1 MSVDFDKGMPGK
13 PSSRDF
19 MRPWL
24 AHYDADVPHSLAPY
38 PERTLIDYL
47 AQHARKH
54 GDDPGLVFEGK
65 RISWAELERLSNAFA
80 AALTELGVGAG
91 DRIAL
96 ILPNCPQFLI
106 AEFGAWKV
114 GAIVAPLNPVYTE
127 HELATLL
134 ASSGA
139 RVAVVLTRYYERLKT
154 FQPRTAVTTVI
165 ATNIKEY
172 LKPLTRLLFT
182 AFKEKEEG
190 DRVELRDGD
199 LAFAELLHRDDIP
212 RPVAHV
218 RPQDDA
224 TILPS
229 GGTTGIPKGVV
240 GSHRN
245 MVLAGL
251 QLHVWLHS
259 ALEDGRDVLMVPL
272 PLFHVYG
279 LIGVQSLSIIARMPM
294 LLVANPR
301 DIKGMLHA
309 IAHEKP
315 SFFCTVPALL
325 SALLNHASV
334 VSGKASFTSLK
345 ICFSGGAPL
354 MAETIRRYQE
364 LTGGRLI
371 EGYSLTEAQMAAIAN
386 PVRGANKVGSIGMPL
401 PDVDVRVVDADEGA
415 TEVAQGE
422 VGEVI
427 IRAPQ
432 RMRGYWGNEA
442 ETKLVMRQGPDGDT
456 WLYTGDLGYLD
467 EDGYIFLVDRKKDLI
482 KVSGYQ
488 VWPREIE
495 EVLATHP
502 SVSEVGVAAIPDPT
516 KGEVPKAWVVPRAG
530 ATPVPDELRA
540 YCRERLAPYK
550 VPSQIVIVA
559 ELPKSGAGK
568 ILRRKLK
575 ELQ

>member
-1 MSVDFDKGMPGK
+1 MSH
-13 PSSRDF
+13 

-24 AHYDADVPHSLAPY
+24 AHYDTDVRPSLAPY
-38 PERTLIDYL
+38 PERTLLDYL
-47 AQHARKH
+47 ADHAREH
-54 GDDPGLVFEGK
+54 GEEPGLIFEGK
-65 RISWAELERLSNAFA
+65 RISWADLERLSDAFA
-80 AALTELGVGAG
+80 AALRELGVVAG
-91 DRIAL
+91 DRVAL

-114 GAIVAPLNPVYTE
+114 GALVAPLNPIYTE
-127 HELATLL
+127 QELATLL

-139 RVAVVLTRYYERLKT
+139 KVVVVLTRYYERLKS
-154 FQPRTAVTTVI
+154 FQARTAVTTVI

-199 LAFAELLHRDDIP
+199 IAFPDLLERDDVP
-212 RPVAHV
+212 PATTSVA
-218 RPQDDA
+218 PDDDA

-245 MVLAGL
+245 MVMAGL
-251 QLHVWLHS
+251 QLHAWLHG
-259 ALEDGRDVLMVPL
+259 ALQEGRDILMVPL

-279 LIGVQSLSIIARMPM
+279 LIGVQSLSIVARMPM

-301 DIKGMLHA
+301 DIKAMLHT
-309 IAHEKP
+309 IANEQP

-325 SALLNHASV
+325 NAMLNHASV
-334 VSGKASFTSLK
+334 TSGKADFTSLK

-354 MAETIRRYQE
+354 MGETIRRYQA

-401 PDVDVRVVDADEGA
+401 PDVDVLVVEPEEGA
-415 TEVAQGE
+415 TEMPQGE
-422 VGEVI
+422 VGEI
-427 IRAPQ
+427 ILRAPQ
-432 RMRGYWGNEA
+432 RMRGYWANEA
-442 ETKLVMRQGPDGDT
+442 ETKLVMRPGPDGET

-495 EVLATHP
+495 EVLSTHP
-502 SVSEVGVAAIPDPT
+502 SVSEVGVAAVPDPT
-516 KGEVPKAWVVPRAG
+516 KGEVPKAWVVARAG
-530 ATPVPDELRA
+530 TTPSPDELKS

-550 VPSQIVIVA
+550 VPAQVVVVA

-568 ILRRKLK
+568 VLRRKLK
-575 ELQ
+575 ELRQ

>member
-1 MSVDFDKGMPGK
+1 
-13 PSSRDF
+13 

-24 AHYDADVPHSLAPY
+24 AHYDEDVPHSLAPY
-38 PERTLIDYL
+38 PERTLLDYL
-47 AQHARKH
+47 ADHAREH
-54 GDDPGLVFEGK
+54 GHDPGLVFEGK
-65 RISWAELERLSNAFA
+65 RISWAELERRTDAFA
-80 AALTELGVGAG
+80 AALEELGVVPG
-91 DRIAL
+91 DRVAL

-127 HELATLL
+127 QELATLL

-139 RVAVVLTRYYERLKT
+139 KVVVVLTRYYERLKS
-154 FQPRTAVTTVI
+154 FQSRTAVTTVI

-172 LKPLTRLLFT
+172 LRPLTRLLFT

-190 DRVELRDGD
+190 DRIELRDGD
-199 LAFAELLHRDDIP
+199 LAFPELLHRDEVSRAARRVEPD
-212 RPVAHV
+212 
-218 RPQDDA
+218 DDA

-229 GGTTGIPKGVV
+229 GGTTGIPKGVL

-245 MVLAGL
+245 MVHAGL
-251 QLHVWLHS
+251 QLHTWLHS
-259 ALEDGRDVLMVPL
+259 ALQDGRDVLMVPL

-279 LIGVQSLSIIARMPM
+279 LIGVQSLSLVARMPM

-309 IAHEKP
+309 IAHEQP

-325 SALLNHASV
+325 NAMLNHPSV
-334 VSGKASFTSLK
+334 VSGKANFASLK

-354 MAETIRRYQE
+354 MAETIRRYQD

-386 PVRGANKVGSIGMPL
+386 PVRGPNKVGSIGMPL
-401 PDVDVRVVDADEGA
+401 PDVDILVVEPEEGA
-415 TEVAQGE
+415 TEMPHGE
-422 VGEVI
+422 VGEII

-442 ETKLVMRQGPDGDT
+442 ETTLVMREGPDGET

-467 EDGYIFLVDRKKDLI
+467 EDGYVFLVDRKKDLI

-495 EVLATHP
+495 EVLSTHP
-502 SVSEVGVAAIPDPT
+502 SVSEVGVAAVPDAT

-530 ATPVPDELRA
+530 TIPVPDELKA

-550 VPSQIVIVA
+550 VPAQIAIVS

-575 ELQ
+575 DLR

>member
-1 MSVDFDKGMPGK
+1 
-13 PSSRDF
+13 

-24 AHYDADVPHSLAPY
+24 ANYDADVPQSLAPY
-38 PERTLIDYL
+38 PERTLVDYL
-47 AQHARKH
+47 VEHARKH
-54 GDDPGLVFEGK
+54 GGDAALIFEGN
-65 RISWAELERLSNAFA
+65 RISYAELDRLSDAFA
-80 AALTELGVGAG
+80 AALAELGVVPG
-91 DRIAL
+91 DRVAL

-106 AEFGAWKV
+106 AEFGAWKA
-114 GAIVAPLNPVYTE
+114 GAIIAPLNPVYTE
-127 HELATLL
+127 QELATLL
-134 ASSGA
+134 AASGA
-139 RVAVVLTRYYERLKT
+139 KVVVVLTRYYERLKSY
-154 FQPRTAVTTVI
+154 QAQTAVTRVI

-182 AFKEKEEG
+182 AFKEEKEG
-190 DRVELRDGD
+190 DRVALRDDD
-199 LAFAELLHRDDIP
+199 LAFADLLSDDDARP
-212 RPVAHV
+212 RVV
-218 RPQDDA
+218 RIDPGSDA

-229 GGTTGIPKGVV
+229 GGTTGTPKGVV

-245 MVLAGL
+245 MVIAGL
-251 QLHVWLHS
+251 QLHAWLDS
-259 ALEDGRDVLMVPL
+259 ALDDGKDVLMVPL

-279 LIGVQSLSIIARMPM
+279 LIGVQSLSFVGRMPM

-301 DIKGMLHA
+301 DIKSMLNA

-325 SALLNHASV
+325 SAMLNHPIV
-334 VSGKASFTSLK
+334 VEGKAHFRSLK

-354 MAETIRRYQE
+354 MTETIRRYQD

-371 EGYSLTEAQMAAIAN
+371 EGYSLTEAQMAAVAN

-401 PDVDVRVVDADEGA
+401 PDVDLRIVDADDGVTPMPRGA
-415 TEVAQGE
+415 
-422 VGEVI
+422 VGEI
-427 IRAPQ
+427 ILRAPQ
-432 RMRGYWGNEA
+432 RMRGYWNNDA
-442 ETKLVMRQGPDGDT
+442 ESALVMRAGPEGET

-467 EDGYIFLVDRKKDLI
+467 PDGYVFIVDRKKDLI

-495 EVLATHP
+495 EVLASHP

-516 KGEVPKAWVVPRAG
+516 KGEIPKAWVVPRAG
-530 ATPVPDELRA
+530 TSPSPDELRA

-550 VPSQIVIVA
+550 VPAQVVIVA

-575 ELQ
+575 ELA

>member
-1 MSVDFDKGMPGK
+1 
-13 PSSRDF
+13 

-24 AHYDADVPHSLAPY
+24 AHYDEDVRHTLAPY
-38 PERTLIDYL
+38 PERTLLDYL
-47 AQHARKH
+47 AEHARDIP
-54 GDDPGLVFEGK
+54 DDPGLVFEGK
-65 RISWAELERLSNAFA
+65 RISWRELERLSDAFA
-80 AALTELGVGAG
+80 AALTELGVAPG
-91 DRIAL
+91 DRVAL

-127 HELATLL
+127 QELATLL

-139 RVAVVLTRYYERLKT
+139 RVAVVLTRYYERLKSY
-154 FQPRTAVTTVI
+154 QARTAVTTVI

-199 LAFAELLHRDDIP
+199 LAFADLLDRDDVP
-212 RPVAHV
+212 RPAVHP
-218 RPQDDA
+218 RPDDDA

-251 QLHVWLHS
+251 QLYAWLDS
-259 ALEDGRDVLMVPL
+259 ALQEGRDVLMVPL

-279 LIGVQSLSIIARMPM
+279 LIGVQSLSIVGRMPM

-301 DIKGMLHA
+301 DIKAMLQT
-309 IAHEKP
+309 IVQEKP

-325 SALLNHASV
+325 NAMLNHPSV
-334 VSGKASFTSLK
+334 VSGKASFASLK

-354 MAETIRRYQE
+354 MAETIRRYQA

-386 PVRGANKVGSIGMPL
+386 PVRGPNKVGSIGMPL
-401 PDVDVRVVDADEGA
+401 PDVDVRVVEAEEGER
-415 TEVAQGE
+415 EVPQGD
-422 VGEVI
+422 VGEII

-432 RMRGYWGNEA
+432 RMRGYWENEA
-442 ETKLVMRQGPDGDT
+442 ETKLVMRRGPDGET

-467 EDGYIFLVDRKKDLI
+467 PDGYVFLVDRKKDLI

-495 EVLATHP
+495 EVLSTHP
-502 SVSEVGVAAIPDPT
+502 AVLEAGVAAMPDPT
-516 KGEVPKAWVVPRAG
+516 KGEVPKAWVVQRAG
-530 ATPVPDELRA
+530 TRAVPDELKA

-550 VPSQIVIVA
+550 VPSQIVIVP

-575 ELQ
+575 ELEALEGR

>member
-1 MSVDFDKGMPGK
+1 MQ
-13 PSSRDF
+13 
-19 MRPWL
+19 PWL
-24 AHYDADVPHSLAPY
+24 AHYDSDVPRTLAPY
-38 PERTLIDYL
+38 PERTLLDYL
-47 AQHARKH
+47 ADNAREH
-54 GDDPGLVFEGK
+54 GHDPGLVFEGK
-65 RISWAELERLSNAFA
+65 RISWAELERLSDAFA
-80 AALTELGVGAG
+80 AALSELGVGAG
-91 DRIAL
+91 DRVAL

-106 AEFGAWKV
+106 AEFGTWKV
-114 GAIVAPLNPVYTE
+114 GAVVAPLNPVYTE
-127 HELATLL
+127 QELATLL

-139 RVAVVLTRYYERLKT
+139 KVAIVLTRYYERLKSY
-154 FQPRTAVTTVI
+154 QARTAVTTVI

-182 AFKEKEEG
+182 AFKEKDEG

-199 LAFAELLHRDDIP
+199 LAFAELLHRDEVP
-212 RPVAHV
+212 RPATHAT
-218 RPQDDA
+218 PDDDA

-251 QLHVWLHS
+251 QLHAWLHS
-259 ALEDGRDVLMVPL
+259 ALQDGHDILMVPL

-279 LIGVQSLSIIARMPM
+279 LIGVQSLSVVARMPM

-301 DIKGMLHA
+301 DMKGMLHA

-325 SALLNHASV
+325 NAMLNHPSV
-334 VSGKASFTSLK
+334 VSGKTSFASLK

-354 MAETIRRYQE
+354 MGETIRRYQE

-386 PVRGANKVGSIGMPL
+386 PVRGPNKVGSIGMPL
-401 PDVDVRVVDADEGA
+401 PDVDIRVVEPEEGR
-415 TEVAQGE
+415 TDMPQGE
-422 VGEVI
+422 VGELI

-432 RMRGYWGNEA
+432 RMRGYWRNDA
-442 ETKLVMRQGPDGDT
+442 ETRLVMRPGPDGDT

-467 EDGYIFLVDRKKDLI
+467 EDGYVFLVDRKKDLI

-495 EVLATHP
+495 EVLSTHP
-502 SVSEVGVAAIPDPT
+502 AVSEVGVAAVPDPT

-530 ATPVPDELRA
+530 STPLPDELKA

-550 VPSQIVIVA
+550 VPGQVVIVA

-568 ILRRKLK
+568 VLRRKLK
-575 ELQ
+575 EL

>member
-1 MSVDFDKGMPGK
+1 MSKTSNQDRV
-13 PSSRDF
+13 
-19 MRPWL
+19 RPWL
-24 AHYDADVPHSLAPY
+24 SHYDADVPHSLAPY
-38 PERTLIDYL
+38 PERTLVDYL
-47 AQHARKH
+47 AQHAREH
-54 GDDPGLVFEGK
+54 GGDPALIFEGK
-65 RISWAELERLSNAFA
+65 RISWAELERLSDAFA
-80 AALTELGVGAG
+80 AALVELGVGAG
-91 DRIAL
+91 DRVAL

-114 GAIVAPLNPVYTE
+114 GAVVAPLNPVYTE
-127 HELATLL
+127 QELATLL

-190 DRVELRDGD
+190 DRVALLDGD
-199 LAFAELLHRDDIP
+199 LAFAELLHRDDVP
-212 RPVAHV
+212 RSVASV
-218 RPQDDA
+218 RPHDDA

-259 ALEDGRDVLMVPL
+259 ALEEGRDVLMVPL

-279 LIGVQSLSIIARMPM
+279 LIGVQSLSMVARMPM

-301 DIKGMLHA
+301 DIKGILHA
-309 IAHEKP
+309 IVHEKP

-325 SALLNHASV
+325 TAMLNHASV
-334 VSGKASFTSLK
+334 VAGKASFTSLK

-386 PVRGANKVGSIGMPL
+386 PVRGPNKVGSIGMPL
-401 PDVDVRVVDADEGA
+401 PDVDVRVVEAEEGA
-415 TEVAQGE
+415 TEVEQGE
-422 VGEVI
+422 AGEII

-432 RMRGYWGNEA
+432 RMRGYWDNEA
-442 ETKLVMRQGPDGDT
+442 ETKLVMREGPDGET

-467 EDGYIFLVDRKKDLI
+467 EDGYVFLVDRKKDLI

-495 EVLATHP
+495 EVLSTHP
-502 SVSEVGVAAIPDPT
+502 SVSEVGVAAIPDPK
-516 KGEVPKAWVVPRAG
+516 KGEAPKAWVVPRAG
-530 ATPVPDELRA
+530 TTPAPDELKA

-550 VPSQIVIVA
+550 VPAEIVIVA

-568 ILRRKLK
+568 VLRRKLN
-575 ELQ
+575 ELP

>member
-1 MSVDFDKGMPGK
+1 MTP
-13 PSSRDF
+13 P

-24 AHYDADVPHSLAPY
+24 ANYDADVPQSLAPY
-38 PERTLIDYL
+38 PERTLVDYL
-47 AQHARKH
+47 VEHARTH
-54 GDDPGLVFEGK
+54 GSDAALIFEGK
-65 RISWAELERLSNAFA
+65 RISYAELDRLSDAFA
-80 AALTELGVGAG
+80 TALAELGVVPG
-91 DRIAL
+91 DRVAL

-106 AEFGAWKV
+106 AEFGAWKA
-114 GAIVAPLNPVYTE
+114 GAIIAPLNPVYTE
-127 HELATLL
+127 QELATLL
-134 ASSGA
+134 AASGA
-139 RVAVVLTRYYERLKT
+139 KVVVVLTRYYERLKSY
-154 FQPRTAVTTVI
+154 QAQTAVTRVI

-182 AFKEKEEG
+182 AFKEEQEG
-190 DRVELRDGD
+190 DRVTLRDDD
-199 LAFAELLHRDDIP
+199 LAFADLLSDDDA
-212 RPVAHV
+212 RRQVV
-218 RPQDDA
+218 RIDPASDA

-229 GGTTGIPKGVV
+229 GGTTGTPKGVV

-245 MVLAGL
+245 MVMAGL
-251 QLHVWLHS
+251 QLHAWLDS
-259 ALEDGRDVLMVPL
+259 ALDDGKDVLMVPL

-279 LIGVQSLSIIARMPM
+279 LIGVQSLSFVGRMPM

-301 DIKGMLHA
+301 DIKSMLSA

-325 SALLNHASV
+325 SAMLNHPSV
-334 VSGKASFTSLK
+334 VEGKAHFRSLK

-354 MAETIRRYQE
+354 MAETIRRYQD

-371 EGYSLTEAQMAAIAN
+371 EGYSLTEAQMAAVAN

-401 PDVDVRVVDADEGA
+401 PDVDLRIVDADDG
-415 TEVAQGE
+415 VAAVPRGE
-422 VGEVI
+422 VGEI
-427 IRAPQ
+427 ILRAPQ
-432 RMRGYWGNEA
+432 RMRGYWNNEA
-442 ETKLVMRQGPDGDT
+442 ESALVMRVGPEGAT

-467 EDGYIFLVDRKKDLI
+467 PDGYVFIVDRKKDLI

-495 EVLATHP
+495 EVLASHP

-530 ATPVPDELRA
+530 TSPSPDELRA

-550 VPSQIVIVA
+550 VPAQVVIVA
-559 ELPKSGAGK
+559 DLPKSGAGK

-575 ELQ
+575 ELA

>member
-1 MSVDFDKGMPGK
+1 
-13 PSSRDF
+13 

-24 AHYDADVPHSLAPY
+24 AHYDTDVPPTLAPY
-38 PERTLIDYL
+38 PERTLLDYL
-47 AQHARKH
+47 ADHAREH
-54 GDDPGLVFEGK
+54 GHDPGVVFEGT
-65 RISWAELERLSNAFA
+65 RLSWAELDRLSDAFA
-80 AALTELGVGAG
+80 AALSELGVGAG
-91 DRIAL
+91 DRVAL

-106 AEFGAWKV
+106 AEFGVWKV
-114 GAIVAPLNPVYTE
+114 GGLVAPLNPVYTE
-127 HELATLL
+127 QELSTLL

-139 RVAVVLTRYYERLKT
+139 KVAIVLTRYYERLKS
-154 FQPRTAVTTVI
+154 FQARTAVTTVI

-182 AFKEKEEG
+182 AFREKEEG

-199 LAFAELLHRDDIP
+199 LAFADLLHRDEPP
-212 RPVAHV
+212 RPTTHA
-218 RPQDDA
+218 RAEDDA

-251 QLHVWLHS
+251 QLHAWLRS
-259 ALEDGRDVLMVPL
+259 ALQAGHDVLMVPL

-279 LIGVQSLSIIARMPM
+279 LVGVQSLSIVARMPM

-301 DIKGMLHA
+301 DMKGMLHA

-325 SALLNHASV
+325 NAMLNHPSV
-334 VSGKASFTSLK
+334 ASGKASFASIK

-354 MAETIRRYQE
+354 MGETIRRYQE

-386 PVRGANKVGSIGMPL
+386 PVRGPNKVGSIGMPL
-401 PDVDVRVVDADEGA
+401 PDVDIRVVEPEEGA
-415 TEVAQGE
+415 TEMPQGE
-422 VGEVI
+422 VGELI

-432 RMRGYWGNEA
+432 RMRGYWRNDA
-442 ETKLVMRQGPDGDT
+442 ETQLVMRQGPDGDI

-467 EDGYIFLVDRKKDLI
+467 GDGYVFLVDRKKDLI

-495 EVLATHP
+495 EVLSTHP
-502 SVSEVGVAAIPDPT
+502 SVSEAGVAPMPDAT
-516 KGEVPKAWVVPRAG
+516 KGEVPKAWVVPRVG
-530 ATPVPDELRA
+530 ATPVPDELKA

-550 VPSQIVIVA
+550 VPGQIVVVA

-568 ILRRKLK
+568 VLRRKLK
-575 ELQ
+575 EL

>member
-1 MSVDFDKGMPGK
+1 LIFEFGKGMPGN
-13 PSSRDF
+13 PSRRDF

-24 AHYDADVPHSLAPY
+24 AHYDAGVPHSLAPY

-47 AQHARKH
+47 AQNAREHK
-54 GDDPGLVFEGK
+54 DDAGLIFEGK
-65 RISWAELERLSNAFA
+65 RIAWAELERLSDAFA
-80 AALTELGVGAG
+80 AALVELGVGRG
-91 DRIAL
+91 DRVAL
-96 ILPNCPQFLI
+96 ILPNCPQFVI

-127 HELATLL
+127 QELATLL

-139 RVAVVLTRYYERLKT
+139 RVAVVLTRYYERLKG

-199 LAFAELLHRDDIP
+199 LAFAELLHRDDVP
-212 RPVAHV
+212 RPEARV
-218 RPQDDA
+218 RPEDDA

-251 QLHVWLHS
+251 QLHAWLHS

-279 LIGVQSLSIIARMPM
+279 LIGVQSLSIVARMPM

-301 DIKGMLHA
+301 DMKGMLHA

-325 SALLNHASV
+325 NAMLNHASV
-334 VSGKASFTSLK
+334 VSGRASFTSLK

-386 PVRGANKVGSIGMPL
+386 PVRGPNKVGSIGMPL
-401 PDVDVRVVDADEGA
+401 SDVDVRVVDAEDGRA
-415 TEVAQGE
+415 EVARGE
-422 VGEVI
+422 VGEII

-442 ETKLVMRQGPDGDT
+442 ETKLVLREGPGGDT

-495 EVLATHP
+495 EVLSTHP
-502 SVSEVGVAAIPDPT
+502 SVSEVGVAAVPDAT

-530 ATPVPDELRA
+530 TTPVPDELKA
-540 YCRERLAPYK
+540 FCRERLAPYK
-550 VPSQIVIVA
+550 VPAQIVVVA

-568 ILRRKLK
+568 VLRRKLR
-575 ELQ
+575 EL

>member
-1 MSVDFDKGMPGK
+1 
-13 PSSRDF
+13 

-24 AHYDADVPHSLAPY
+24 AHYDDDVPQTLGPY
-38 PERTLIDYL
+38 PDRTLLDYL
-47 AQHARKH
+47 ADHARDH
-54 GDDPGLVFEGK
+54 GDDPGLLFEGK
-65 RISWAELERLSNAFA
+65 RISWRELDRLSDAFA
-80 AALTELGVGAG
+80 AALTELGVAPG
-91 DRIAL
+91 DRVAL

-127 HELATLL
+127 QELATLL

-139 RVAVVLTRYYERLKT
+139 RVAIVLTRYYERLKS
-154 FQPRTAVTTVI
+154 FQARTAVTTVI

-172 LKPLTRLLFT
+172 LRPLTRLLFT

-199 LAFAELLHRDDIP
+199 LAFSELIDRDDVP
-212 RPVAHV
+212 RPAVHV
-218 RPQDDA
+218 SADDDA

-251 QLHVWLHS
+251 QLHVWLRS
-259 ALEDGRDVLMVPL
+259 ALQDGRDVLMVPL

-279 LIGVQSLSIIARMPM
+279 LIGVQSLSLVARMPM

-301 DIKGMLHA
+301 DIKAMLQT
-309 IAHEKP
+309 IAQEKP

-325 SALLNHASV
+325 NAMLNHPSV
-334 VSGKASFTSLK
+334 VSGKATFASLK

-354 MAETIRRYQE
+354 MADTIRRYQQ

-386 PVRGANKVGSIGMPL
+386 PVRGPNKVGSIGMPL
-401 PDVDVRVVDADEGA
+401 PDVDILVVEAEEGA
-415 TEVAQGE
+415 TEVPQGE

-432 RMRGYWGNEA
+432 RMRGYWENEA
-442 ETKLVMRQGPDGDT
+442 ETRLVMRRGPDGET

-467 EDGYIFLVDRKKDLI
+467 EDGYVFLVDRKKDLI

-495 EVLATHP
+495 EVLSTHP
-502 SVSEVGVAAIPDPT
+502 AVLEVGVAAMPDPT
-516 KGEVPKAWVVPRAG
+516 KGEVPKAWVVLRAG
-530 ATPVPDELRA
+530 ASAVPDELKA

-550 VPSQIVIVA
+550 VPSQISIVT

-568 ILRRKLK
+568 VLRRKLK
-575 ELQ
+575 ELVV

>member
-1 MSVDFDKGMPGK
+1 
-13 PSSRDF
+13 

-24 AHYDADVPHSLAPY
+24 AHYDADVPRSLEPY

-47 AQHARKH
+47 TQNAREH
-54 GDDPGLVFEGK
+54 GGDAGLIFEGK
-65 RISWAELERLSNAFA
+65 RISWAELERSSDAFA
-80 AALTELGVGAG
+80 AALTELGVGVG
-91 DRIAL
+91 DRVAL

-134 ASSGA
+134 AASGA
-139 RVAVVLTRYYERLKT
+139 RVVVVLTRYYERLKT

-172 LKPLTRLLFT
+172 LRPLTRLLFT

-190 DRVELRDGD
+190 DRIDLRDGD
-199 LAFAELLHRDDIP
+199 LAFAELLHRDEAP
-212 RPVAHV
+212 RPVAPV
-218 RPQDDA
+218 RSQADA

-229 GGTTGIPKGVV
+229 GGTTGVPKGVV
-240 GSHRN
+240 GSHHN
-245 MVLAGL
+245 MVIAGL
-251 QLHVWLHS
+251 QLHGWLHS
-259 ALEDGRDVLMVPL
+259 ALETGRDVLMVPL

-279 LIGVQSLSIIARMPM
+279 LIGVQSLSIVARMPM

-301 DIKGMLHA
+301 DIKGVLHA

-325 SALLNHASV
+325 SAMLNHPSV
-334 VSGKASFTSLK
+334 TSGKVSFASLK

-354 MAETIRRYQE
+354 MAETIRRYQA

-371 EGYSLTEAQMAAIAN
+371 EGYSLTEAQMAVVAN
-386 PVRGANKVGSIGMPL
+386 PVRGPNKVGSIGMPL
-401 PDVDVRVVDADEGA
+401 PDVDVRVIEAEEGI
-415 TEVAQGE
+415 TEVAQGQ
-422 VGEVI
+422 VGEII

-442 ETKLVMRQGPDGDT
+442 ETKLVMRPGPDGET

-467 EDGYIFLVDRKKDLI
+467 EDGYVFVVDRKKDLI

-495 EVLATHP
+495 EVLAAHP
-502 SVSEVGVAAIPDPT
+502 AVSEVGVAAIPDPT
-516 KGEVPKAWVVPRAG
+516 KGEVPKAWVVARAG
-530 ATPVPDELRA
+530 TSPTPDELRA
-540 YCRERLAPYK
+540 YCREQLAPYK
-550 VPSQIVIVA
+550 VPAQIAIVA

-568 ILRRKLK
+568 VLRRRLR
-575 ELQ
+575 EM

>member
-1 MSVDFDKGMPGK
+1 
-13 PSSRDF
+13 

-38 PERTLIDYL
+38 PERTLVDYL
-47 AQHARKH
+47 AQHAREH
-54 GDDPGLVFEGK
+54 SSDPEILFEGN
-65 RISWAELERLSNAFA
+65 RISWADLERLSDAFA
-80 AALTELGVGAG
+80 ASLIELGVVPG
-91 DRIAL
+91 DRVAL

-106 AEFGAWKV
+106 AEFGAWKA
-114 GAIVAPLNPVYTE
+114 GAIIAPLNPVYPE
-127 HELATLL
+127 QELATLL

-139 RVAVVLTRYYERLKT
+139 KIAVVLTRYYERLKT
-154 FQPRTAVTTVI
+154 FQPRTAITTVI

-172 LKPLTRLLFT
+172 LKPLTRWLFT
-182 AFKEKEEG
+182 AFKEKGEG
-190 DRVELRDGD
+190 DRVTLQGGD
-199 LAFAELLHRDDIP
+199 LAFAELLHRDAGAKP
-212 RPVAHV
+212 PLHV
-218 RPQDDA
+218 RPDDDA

-251 QLHVWLHS
+251 QLHAWLHS
-259 ALEDGRDVLMVPL
+259 ALETGRDVLMVPL

-279 LIGVQSLSIIARMPM
+279 LIGVQSLSVIARMPM

-301 DIKGMLHA
+301 DIKSMLHA

-325 SALLNHASV
+325 NAMLNHASV
-334 VSGKASFTSLK
+334 LSGRANFSSLK

-371 EGYSLTEAQMAAIAN
+371 EGYSLTEAQMAVIAN
-386 PVRGANKVGSIGMPL
+386 PVRGASKIGSIGMPL
-401 PDVDVRVVDADEGA
+401 PDVDVRIVDPDGG
-415 TEVAQGE
+415 VAVLPQGDT
-422 VGEVI
+422 GEI
-427 IRAPQ
+427 ILRAPQ
-432 RMRGYWGNEA
+432 RMRGYWKNEA
-442 ETKLVMRQGPDGDT
+442 ETALVMREGPDGAT

-467 EDGYIFLVDRKKDLI
+467 EDGYVFIVDRKKDLI

-495 EVLATHP
+495 EVIATHP
-502 SVSEVGVAAIPDPT
+502 SVAEVGVAAIPDAT
-516 KGEVPKAWVVPRAG
+516 KGEVPKAWVVPRTG
-530 ATPVPDELRA
+530 ATVVPDELRA

-550 VPSQIVIVA
+550 VPAQIVVVA

-568 ILRRKLK
+568 VLRRKLK
-575 ELQ
+575 ELK

>member
-1 MSVDFDKGMPGK
+1 
-13 PSSRDF
+13 

-24 AHYDADVPHSLAPY
+24 ANYDTDVPQTLVPY
-38 PERTLIDYL
+38 PERTLLDYVGD
-47 AQHARKH
+47 HARDH
-54 GDDPGLVFEGK
+54 AHDPGLIFEGK
-65 RISWAELERLSNAFA
+65 RISWGELDRLSNAFA
-80 AALTELGVGAG
+80 AALVELGVVAG
-91 DRIAL
+91 DRVAL

-106 AEFGAWKV
+106 AELGAWKV
-114 GAIVAPLNPVYTE
+114 GALVAPLNPVYIE
-127 HELATLL
+127 QELATLL

-139 RVAVVLTRYYERLKT
+139 KIVVVLTRYYERLKS
-154 FQPRTAVTTVI
+154 FQARTAVTTVI

-199 LAFAELLHRDDIP
+199 LAFSELLHRDDP
-212 RPVAHV
+212 PTPATHAQ
-218 RPQDDA
+218 PDDDA

-251 QLHVWLHS
+251 QLHAWLHS
-259 ALEDGRDVLMVPL
+259 ALQDGRDVLMVPL

-279 LIGVQSLSIIARMPM
+279 LIGVQSLSIVARMPM

-301 DIKGMLHA
+301 DIKGILHS
-309 IAHEKP
+309 ISHEKP

-325 SALLNHASV
+325 SAMLNHALV
-334 VSGKASFTSLK
+334 TSGKADFSSLK

-354 MAETIRRYQE
+354 MGETIRRYQD

-371 EGYSLTEAQMAAIAN
+371 EGYSLTEAQMAAVAN

-401 PDVDVRVVDADEGA
+401 PDVDIRVVEPEEGA
-415 TEVAQGE
+415 TEMPQGQ
-422 VGEVI
+422 VGEI
-427 IRAPQ
+427 IMRAPQ
-432 RMRGYWGNEA
+432 RMRGYWGNDA
-442 ETKLVMRQGPDGDT
+442 ETKLVVRAGPDGET

-495 EVLATHP
+495 EVLSTHP
-502 SVSEVGVAAIPDPT
+502 SVSEVGVAAVPDPT
-516 KGEVPKAWVVPRAG
+516 KGEVPKAWVVARAG
-530 ATPVPDELRA
+530 MTAVPDELKA

-550 VPSQIVIVA
+550 VPGQIVIVN

-575 ELQ
+575 DLR

>member
-1 MSVDFDKGMPGK
+1 MTP
-13 PSSRDF
+13 PL
-19 MRPWL
+19 RPWL
-24 AHYDADVPHSLAPY
+24 ANYDDDVPHSLAPY
-38 PERTLIDYL
+38 PDRTLVDYL
-47 AQHARKH
+47 VEHARKH
-54 GDDPGLVFEGK
+54 GGDPALIFEGK
-65 RISWAELERLSNAFA
+65 RISYAELDRLSDAFA
-80 AALTELGVGAG
+80 AALVELGVIPG
-91 DRIAL
+91 DRVAL

-106 AEFGAWKV
+106 AEFGAWKA
-114 GAIVAPLNPVYTE
+114 GAIIAPLNPVYTE
-127 HELATLL
+127 QELATLL
-134 ASSGA
+134 AASGA
-139 RVAVVLTRYYERLKT
+139 KVVVVLTRYYERLKSY
-154 FQPRTAVTTVI
+154 QAQTAVTRVI

-182 AFKEKEEG
+182 AFKEEKEG
-190 DRVELRDGD
+190 DRVTLRDED
-199 LAFAELLHRDDIP
+199 LQFAELLHDDDAR
-212 RPVAHV
+212 RPVV
-218 RPQDDA
+218 RIDPTSDA

-229 GGTTGIPKGVV
+229 GGTTGTPKGVV

-245 MVLAGL
+245 MVMAGI
-251 QLHVWLHS
+251 QLHAWLDS
-259 ALEDGRDVLMVPL
+259 ALDDGKDVLMVPL

-279 LIGVQSLSIIARMPM
+279 LIGVQSLSVVGRMPM

-301 DIKGMLHA
+301 DIKSMLSA

-325 SALLNHASV
+325 SAMLNHPSV
-334 VSGKASFTSLK
+334 VEGNAHFRSLK

-354 MAETIRRYQE
+354 MAETIRRYQD

-401 PDVDVRVVDADEGA
+401 PDVDLRIVDAEDGMTA
-415 TEVAQGE
+415 MPQGE
-422 VGEVI
+422 VGEI
-427 IRAPQ
+427 ILRAPQ
-432 RMRGYWGNEA
+432 RMRGYWNNDA
-442 ETKLVMRQGPDGDT
+442 ESSLVMRAGPESEQ
-456 WLYTGDLGYLD
+456 WLYTGDLAYLD
-467 EDGYIFLVDRKKDLI
+467 PDGYVFIVDRKKDLI

-495 EVLATHP
+495 EVLASHP

-516 KGEVPKAWVVPRAG
+516 KGEIPKAWVVPRAG
-530 ATPVPDELRA
+530 TSPSPDELRA

-550 VPSQIVIVA
+550 VPAQVVIVA

-575 ELQ
+575 ELG

>member
-1 MSVDFDKGMPGK
+1 
-13 PSSRDF
+13 

-24 AHYDADVPHSLAPY
+24 AHYDTDVPPTLAPY
-38 PERTLIDYL
+38 PERTLLDYL
-47 AQHARKH
+47 ADHARDH
-54 GDDPGLVFEGK
+54 GHDPGIVFEGT
-65 RISWAELERLSNAFA
+65 RISWAELHRLSDAFA
-80 AALTELGVGAG
+80 AALSELGVGAG
-91 DRIAL
+91 DRVAL

-106 AEFGAWKV
+106 AEFGAWKL
-114 GAIVAPLNPVYTE
+114 GALVAPLNPVYTE
-127 HELATLL
+127 QELATLL

-139 RVAVVLTRYYERLKT
+139 KVAIVLTRYYERLKSY
-154 FQPRTAVTTVI
+154 QARTAVTTVI

-190 DRVELRDGD
+190 DRVDLRDGD
-199 LAFAELLHRDDIP
+199 LAFAELLHRDD
-212 RPVAHV
+212 V
-218 RPQDDA
+218 PQPATHAKPDDDA

-251 QLHVWLHS
+251 QLHAWLHS
-259 ALEDGRDVLMVPL
+259 ALQDGRDVLMVPL

-279 LIGVQSLSIIARMPM
+279 LIGVQSLSIVARMPM

-301 DIKGMLHA
+301 DMKGMLHA

-325 SALLNHASV
+325 NAMLNHPTV
-334 VSGKASFTSLK
+334 LSGKASFASLK

-354 MAETIRRYQE
+354 MGETIRRYQE

-386 PVRGANKVGSIGMPL
+386 PVRGPNKVGSIGMPL
-401 PDVDVRVVDADEGA
+401 PDVDIRIVEPEEGA
-415 TEVAQGE
+415 SEMPQGQ
-422 VGEVI
+422 VGELIV
-427 IRAPQ
+427 RAPQ
-432 RMRGYWGNEA
+432 RMRGYWSNEA
-442 ETKLVMRQGPDGDT
+442 ETRLVMRQGPDGDA

-467 EDGYIFLVDRKKDLI
+467 EDGYVFLVDRKKDLI

-495 EVLATHP
+495 EVLSTHP
-502 SVSEVGVAAIPDPT
+502 AVLEVGVAAVPDPT

-530 ATPVPDELRA
+530 AKPLPDELKA

-550 VPSQIVIVA
+550 VPGQIVIVA

-568 ILRRKLK
+568 VLRRKLK
-575 ELQ
+575 EL

>member
-1 MSVDFDKGMPGK
+1 
-13 PSSRDF
+13 

-24 AHYDADVPHSLAPY
+24 AHYDADVPRSLEPY

-47 AQHARKH
+47 TQNAREH
-54 GDDPGLVFEGK
+54 GGDAGLIFEGK
-65 RISWAELERLSNAFA
+65 RISWAELERLSDAFA
-80 AALTELGVGAG
+80 AALTELGVGVG
-91 DRIAL
+91 DRVAL

-134 ASSGA
+134 AASGA
-139 RVAVVLTRYYERLKT
+139 RVVVVLTRYYERLKT

-190 DRVELRDGD
+190 DRIDLRDGD
-199 LAFAELLHRDDIP
+199 LAFAELLHRDEAP
-212 RPVAHV
+212 RPIAPV
-218 RPQDDA
+218 RSPDDA

-229 GGTTGIPKGVV
+229 GGTTGVPKGVV
-240 GSHRN
+240 GSHHN
-245 MVLAGL
+245 MVIAGL
-251 QLHVWLHS
+251 QLHGWLHS
-259 ALEDGRDVLMVPL
+259 ALETGRDVLMVPL

-279 LIGVQSLSIIARMPM
+279 LIGVQSLSIVARMPM
-294 LLVANPR
+294 LLIANPR
-301 DIKGMLHA
+301 DIKGVLHA
-309 IAHEKP
+309 IAHERP

-325 SALLNHASV
+325 SAMLNHQSV
-334 VSGKASFTSLK
+334 TSGKANFASLK

-354 MAETIRRYQE
+354 MAETIRRYQA

-371 EGYSLTEAQMAAIAN
+371 EGYSLTEAQMAVVAN
-386 PVRGANKVGSIGMPL
+386 PVRGPNKVGSIGMPL
-401 PDVDVRVVDADEGA
+401 PDVDVRVIEAEEGIA
-415 TEVAQGE
+415 EVAQGQ
-422 VGEVI
+422 VGEII

-442 ETKLVMRQGPDGDT
+442 ETKLVMRPGPDGET

-467 EDGYIFLVDRKKDLI
+467 EDGYVFIVDRKKDLI

-502 SVSEVGVAAIPDPT
+502 AVSEVGVAAIPDPT
-516 KGEVPKAWVVPRAG
+516 KGEVPKAWVVARAG
-530 ATPVPDELRA
+530 TSPTPDELRA

-550 VPSQIVIVA
+550 VPAQIAIVA

-568 ILRRKLK
+568 VLRRRLR
-575 ELQ
+575 EM

>member
-1 MSVDFDKGMPGK
+1 
-13 PSSRDF
+13 

-24 AHYDADVPHSLAPY
+24 PHYDDDVPHSLAPY
-38 PERTLIDYL
+38 PERTLVDYL
-47 AQHARKH
+47 VEHARKH
-54 GDDPGLVFEGK
+54 ASDAGVIFEGK
-65 RISWAELERLSNAFA
+65 RISYAELDQLSDAFA
-80 AALTELGVGAG
+80 AALVELGVIPG
-91 DRIAL
+91 DRVAL

-106 AEFGAWKV
+106 AEFGAWKA
-114 GAIVAPLNPVYTE
+114 GAIIAPLNPVYTE
-127 HELATLL
+127 QELATLL
-134 ASSGA
+134 AASGA
-139 RVAVVLTRYYERLKT
+139 KVVVVLTRYYERLKSY
-154 FQPRTAVTTVI
+154 QAQTAVTRVI

-182 AFKEKEEG
+182 AFKEEKEG
-190 DRVELRDGD
+190 DRVTLRDDD
-199 LAFAELLHRDDIP
+199 LQFAELIHAEDAR
-212 RPVAHV
+212 RPVV
-218 RPQDDA
+218 RIDPASDA

-229 GGTTGIPKGVV
+229 GGTTGTPKGVV

-245 MVLAGL
+245 MVMAGL
-251 QLHVWLHS
+251 QLHAWLDS
-259 ALEDGRDVLMVPL
+259 ALDDGKDVLMVPL

-279 LIGVQSLSIIARMPM
+279 LIGVQSLSFVGRMPM

-301 DIKGMLHA
+301 DIKSMLGA

-325 SALLNHASV
+325 SAMLNHPTV
-334 VSGKASFTSLK
+334 VEGRAHFRSLK

-354 MAETIRRYQE
+354 MAETIRRYQD

-371 EGYSLTEAQMAAIAN
+371 EGYSLTEAQMAAVAN
-386 PVRGANKVGSIGMPL
+386 PVRNANKVGSIGMPL
-401 PDVDVRVVDADEGA
+401 PDVDLRTVDAEDGM
-415 TEVAQGE
+415 TPMPQGE
-422 VGEVI
+422 VGEI
-427 IRAPQ
+427 ILRAPQ
-432 RMRGYWGNEA
+432 RMRGYWNNEA
-442 ETKLVMRQGPDGDT
+442 ESALVMRTGPEGEE

-467 EDGYIFLVDRKKDLI
+467 PDGYVFIVDRKKDLI

-495 EVLATHP
+495 EVLASHP

-516 KGEVPKAWVVPRAG
+516 KGEIPKAWVVPRAG
-530 ATPVPDELRA
+530 TSPSPDELRA

-550 VPSQIVIVA
+550 VPAQVVIVA

-575 ELQ
+575 ELA

>member
-1 MSVDFDKGMPGK
+1 
-13 PSSRDF
+13 

-38 PERTLIDYL
+38 PDRTLVDYL
-47 AQHARKH
+47 SRHAREH
-54 GDDPGLVFEGK
+54 GNDPEILFEGN
-65 RISWAELERLSNAFA
+65 RISWADLERLSDAFA
-80 AALTELGVGAG
+80 AALGELGVVAG
-91 DRIAL
+91 DRVAL
-96 ILPNCPQFLI
+96 VLPNCPQFLI
-106 AEFGAWKV
+106 AQFGAWKA
-114 GAIVAPLNPVYTE
+114 GAIVAPLNPVYPE
-127 HELATLL
+127 QELAALL

-139 RVAVVLTRYYERLKT
+139 KIAVVLTRYYERLKT
-154 FQPRTAVTTVI
+154 FQSRTALVTII

-182 AFKEKEEG
+182 AFKEKEQG
-190 DRVELRDGD
+190 DRVEVRGGD
-199 LAFAELLHRDDIP
+199 LAFAELLHRGDIP
-212 RPVAHV
+212 KPSLRV
-218 RPQDDA
+218 RPDDDA

-245 MVLAGL
+245 MVLAGM
-251 QLHVWLHS
+251 QLHAWLRS
-259 ALEDGRDVLMVPL
+259 TLEDGRDVLMVPL

-301 DIKGMLHA
+301 DIKSMLHA

-325 SALLNHASV
+325 TAMLNHTSV
-334 VSGKASFTSLK
+334 ISGQASFSSLK

-354 MAETIRRYQE
+354 MAETIRRYHE

-371 EGYSLTEAQMAAIAN
+371 EGYSLTEAQMAVIAN
-386 PVRGANKVGSIGMPL
+386 PVHGPNKVGSIGMPL
-401 PDVDVRVVDADEGA
+401 PDVDVRIVEADDGRA
-415 TEVAQGE
+415 VLPQGE
-422 VGEVI
+422 VGEII

-432 RMRGYWGNEA
+432 RMRGYWNNEA
-442 ETKLVMRQGPDGDT
+442 ETKLVLRPGPDDT
-456 WLYTGDLGYLD
+456 LWLYTGDLGYLD
-467 EDGYIFLVDRKKDLI
+467 PDGYVFIVDRKKELI

-495 EVLATHP
+495 EVISTHP
-502 SVSEVGVAAIPDPT
+502 AVSEVGVAAIPDPT
-516 KGEVPKAWVVPRAG
+516 KGEVPKAWVVPRTG
-530 ATPVPDELRA
+530 ATVVPEELRA

-550 VPSQIVIVA
+550 VPSQIAVVA

-568 ILRRKLK
+568 VLRRKLK
-575 ELQ
+575 ELKD

>member
-1 MSVDFDKGMPGK
+1 
-13 PSSRDF
+13 

-38 PERTLIDYL
+38 PDRTLVDYL
-47 AQHARKH
+47 SRHAREH
-54 GDDPGLVFEGK
+54 GNDPEILFEGN
-65 RISWAELERLSNAFA
+65 RISWADLERLSDAFA
-80 AALTELGVGAG
+80 AALGELGVVAG
-91 DRIAL
+91 DRVAL
-96 ILPNCPQFLI
+96 VLPNCPQFLI
-106 AEFGAWKV
+106 AQFGAWKA
-114 GAIVAPLNPVYTE
+114 GAIVAPLNPVYPE
-127 HELATLL
+127 QELAALL

-139 RVAVVLTRYYERLKT
+139 KIAVVLTRYYERLKT
-154 FQPRTAVTTVI
+154 FQSRTALVTII

-182 AFKEKEEG
+182 AFKEKEQG
-190 DRVELRDGD
+190 DRVEVRGGD
-199 LAFAELLHRDDIP
+199 LAFAELLRRGDIP
-212 RPVAHV
+212 KPSLRV
-218 RPQDDA
+218 RPDDDA

-245 MVLAGL
+245 MVLAGM
-251 QLHVWLHS
+251 QLHAWLRS
-259 ALEDGRDVLMVPL
+259 TLEDGRDVLMVPL

-301 DIKGMLHA
+301 DIKSMLHA

-325 SALLNHASV
+325 TAMLNHTSV
-334 VSGKASFTSLK
+334 ISGQASFSSLK

-354 MAETIRRYQE
+354 MAETIRRYHE

-371 EGYSLTEAQMAAIAN
+371 EGYSLTEAQMAVIAN
-386 PVRGANKVGSIGMPL
+386 PVQGPNKVGSIGMPL
-401 PDVDVRVVDADEGA
+401 PDVDVRIVEADDGRA
-415 TEVAQGE
+415 VLPQGE
-422 VGEVI
+422 VGEII

-432 RMRGYWGNEA
+432 RMRGYWNNEA
-442 ETKLVMRQGPDGDT
+442 ETKLVLRPGPDDT
-456 WLYTGDLGYLD
+456 LWLYTGDLGYLD
-467 EDGYIFLVDRKKDLI
+467 PDGYVFIVDRKKELI

-495 EVLATHP
+495 EVISTHP
-502 SVSEVGVAAIPDPT
+502 AVSEVGVAAIPDPT
-516 KGEVPKAWVVPRAG
+516 KGEVPKAWVVPRTG
-530 ATPVPDELRA
+530 ATVVPEELRA

-550 VPSQIVIVA
+550 VPSQIAVVA

-568 ILRRKLK
+568 VLRRKLK
-575 ELQ
+575 ELKD

>member
-1 MSVDFDKGMPGK
+1 MK
-13 PSSRDF
+13 
-19 MRPWL
+19 PWL

-38 PERTLIDYL
+38 PERTLVDYI
-47 AQHARKH
+47 ADHAREH
-54 GDDPGLVFEGK
+54 GGDPGVIFEGK
-65 RISWAELERLSNAFA
+65 RISWGELERLSDAFA
-80 AALTELGVGAG
+80 AALSELGVGAG
-91 DRIAL
+91 DRVAL

-106 AEFGAWKV
+106 AELGAWKA
-114 GAIVAPLNPVYTE
+114 GAIVAPLNPVYPE
-127 HELATLL
+127 QELATLL

-139 RVAVVLTRYYERLKT
+139 KVAVLLTRYYERMKALQGQT
-154 FQPRTAVTTVI
+154 SVTTII

-182 AFKEKEEG
+182 AFKEKDEG

-199 LAFAELLHRDDIP
+199 LAFADLLHRDDVV
-212 RPVAHV
+212 RPVIPV
-218 RPQDDA
+218 RADNDA

-245 MVLAGL
+245 MVIAGL
-251 QLHVWLHS
+251 QLHAWLHS
-259 ALEDGRDVLMVPL
+259 ALADGRDVLMVPL

-279 LIGVQSLSIIARMPM
+279 LIGVQSLSIVARMPM

-325 SALLNHASV
+325 NAMLNHPSV
-334 VSGKASFTSLK
+334 VSGKANFTSLK

-371 EGYSLTEAQMAAIAN
+371 EGYSLTEAQMAAVAN

-401 PDVDVRVVDADEGA
+401 PDVDVRVVEAEEGI
-415 TEVAQGE
+415 TEVARDE

-427 IRAPQ
+427 IRGPQ
-432 RMRGYWGNEA
+432 RMRGYWGNDA
-442 ETKLVMRQGPDGDT
+442 ETKLVMRRGPDGDT
-456 WLYTGDLGYLD
+456 WLHTGDLGYLD

-495 EVLATHP
+495 EVLSTHP

-530 ATPVPDELRA
+530 ATAVPDELRA

-550 VPSQIVIVA
+550 VPAQVVIVA

-568 ILRRKLK
+568 VLRRKLK
-575 ELQ
+575 DLPG

>member
-1 MSVDFDKGMPGK
+1 
-13 PSSRDF
+13 

-24 AHYDADVPHSLAPY
+24 SHYDADVPHSLAPY
-38 PERTLIDYL
+38 PERTLVDYL
-47 AQHARKH
+47 SQHAREH
-54 GDDPGLVFEGK
+54 GSDAELLFEGN
-65 RISWAELERLSNAFA
+65 RISWADLERLSDAFA
-80 AALTELGVGAG
+80 ASLIELGVIPG
-91 DRIAL
+91 DRVAL

-106 AEFGAWKV
+106 AEFGAWKA
-114 GAIVAPLNPVYTE
+114 GAIIAPLNPVYPE
-127 HELATLL
+127 QELATLL

-139 RVAVVLTRYYERLKT
+139 KIAVVLTRYYERLKT
-154 FQPRTAVTTVI
+154 FQPRTAITTVI
-165 ATNIKEY
+165 ATSIKEY

-182 AFKEKEEG
+182 AFKEKDEG
-190 DRVELRDGD
+190 DRVALQGGD
-199 LAFAELLHRDDIP
+199 LAFAELLHRDGAPKPAI
-212 RPVAHV
+212 HV
-218 RPQDDA
+218 RPEDDA

-251 QLHVWLHS
+251 QLHAWLRS

-279 LIGVQSLSIIARMPM
+279 LIGVQSLSVIARMPL

-301 DIKGMLHA
+301 DIKSMLHA

-325 SALLNHASV
+325 NAMLNHASV
-334 VSGKASFTSLK
+334 LSGKAKFSSLK

-371 EGYSLTEAQMAAIAN
+371 EGYSLTEAQMAVIAN
-386 PVRGANKVGSIGMPL
+386 PVRGPNKVGSVGMPL
-401 PDVDVRVVDADEGA
+401 PDVDVRIVDPDDGIA
-415 TEVAQGE
+415 VLPQGD
-422 VGEVI
+422 VGEI
-427 IRAPQ
+427 ILRAPQ
-432 RMRGYWGNEA
+432 RMREYWKNDA
-442 ETKLVMRQGPDGDT
+442 ETTLVMREGPDGAT

-467 EDGYIFLVDRKKDLI
+467 EDGYVFIVDRKKDLI

-495 EVLATHP
+495 EVIATHP
-502 SVSEVGVAAIPDPT
+502 SVAEVGVAAIPDGT
-516 KGEVPKAWVVPRAG
+516 KGEVPKAWVVPRTG
-530 ATPVPDELRA
+530 ATIVPEELRA

-550 VPSQIVIVA
+550 VPAQIAVAA

-568 ILRRKLK
+568 VLRRKLK
-575 ELQ
+575 ELK

>member
-1 MSVDFDKGMPGK
+1 MTAS
-13 PSSRDF
+13 
-19 MRPWL
+19 RPWL
-24 AHYDADVPHSLAPY
+24 AHYDPEVPGTLAPY
-38 PERTLIDYL
+38 PDRTLVDYL
-47 AQHARKH
+47 ADHARDH
-54 GDDPGLVFEGK
+54 PSDPGLIFEGK
-65 RISWAELERLSNAFA
+65 RITWGELERLSNAFA
-80 AALTELGVGAG
+80 AALSELGVVAG
-91 DRIAL
+91 DRVAL

-127 HELATLL
+127 QELATLL

-139 RVAVVLTRYYERLKT
+139 KVAVVLTRYYERLKT

-190 DRVELRDGD
+190 DRVHLRDGD
-199 LAFAELLHRDDIP
+199 IAFSELLHRDDAP
-212 RPVAHV
+212 HPERAVGPD
-218 RPQDDA
+218 DDA

-240 GSHRN
+240 GAHRN
-245 MVLAGL
+245 MVVAGL
-251 QLHVWLHS
+251 QLHAWLHS

-279 LIGVQSLSIIARMPM
+279 LIGVQSLSVIARMPM

-301 DIKGMLHA
+301 DIKGVLHS

-325 SALLNHASV
+325 NALLNHSSV
-334 VSGKASFTSLK
+334 LSGKASFTSLK

-401 PDVDVRVVDADEGA
+401 PDVDVRIVDAEDGT
-415 TEVAQGE
+415 TEVRQGE
-422 VGEVI
+422 VGEVLL
-427 IRAPQ
+427 RGPQ
-432 RMRGYWGNEA
+432 RMRGYWGNDA
-442 ETKLVMRQGPDGDT
+442 ETSVVMREGPERLT

-467 EDGYIFLVDRKKDLI
+467 EDGYVFLVDRKKDLI

-502 SVSEVGVAAIPDPT
+502 SVAEVGVAAVPDAT
-516 KGEVPKAWVVPRAG
+516 KGEVPKAWVVPRSG
-530 ATPVPDELRA
+530 AKVTPDELRS

-550 VPSQIVIVA
+550 VPSQVVIVA

-568 ILRRKLK
+568 VLRRKLK
-575 ELQ
+575 ELP

>member
-1 MSVDFDKGMPGK
+1 
-13 PSSRDF
+13 

-24 AHYDADVPHSLAPY
+24 AHYDPDVPRSLEPY
-38 PERTLIDYL
+38 PERTLVDYL
-47 AQHARKH
+47 TQNAQEH
-54 GDDPGLVFEGK
+54 GHDTALVFEGK
-65 RISWAELERLSNAFA
+65 RISWADLERASDAFA
-80 AALTELGVGAG
+80 AALSELGVSTG
-91 DRIAL
+91 DRVAL

-139 RVAVVLTRYYERLKT
+139 RVVVVLTRYYERLKT
-154 FQPRTAVTTVI
+154 FQARTAVTTVI

-182 AFKEKEEG
+182 AFKEREEG
-190 DRVELRDGD
+190 DRVVLRDGD
-199 LAFAELLHRDDIP
+199 VAFAELLHRDDVPPPIA
-212 RPVAHV
+212 RV
-218 RPQDDA
+218 RSQDDA

-229 GGTTGIPKGVV
+229 GGTTGVPKGVV

-245 MVLAGL
+245 MVIAGL
-251 QLHVWLHS
+251 QLHGWLHS
-259 ALEDGRDVLMVPL
+259 ALETGRDVLMVPL

-279 LIGVQSLSIIARMPM
+279 LIGVQSLSIVARMPM

-301 DIKGMLHA
+301 DIKGILHA

-325 SALLNHASV
+325 SAMLNHASV
-334 VSGKASFTSLK
+334 TSGKANFSSLK

-386 PVRGANKVGSIGMPL
+386 PVRGPNKVGSIGMPL
-401 PDVDVRVVDADEGA
+401 PDVEVRVVEAEEGV

-422 VGEVI
+422 VGEII

-432 RMRGYWGNEA
+432 RMRGYWGNET
-442 ETKLVMRQGPDGDT
+442 ETKLVMREGPHGET

-467 EDGYIFLVDRKKDLI
+467 EDGYIFIVDRKKDLI

-495 EVLATHP
+495 EVLSTHP
-502 SVSEVGVAAIPDPT
+502 SISEVGVAAISDPT

-530 ATPVPDELRA
+530 ASPTPEELKA

-550 VPSQIVIVA
+550 VPAQIVIVA

-568 ILRRKLK
+568 VLRRKLK
-575 ELQ
+575 EL

>member
-1 MSVDFDKGMPGK
+1 
-13 PSSRDF
+13 

-24 AHYDADVPHSLAPY
+24 AHYDDDVPQSLAPY
-38 PERTLIDYL
+38 PERTLVDYL
-47 AQHARKH
+47 VEHVRKH
-54 GDDPGLVFEGK
+54 DGDAALIFEGK
-65 RISWAELERLSNAFA
+65 RISYAELDRWSDAFA
-80 AALTELGVGAG
+80 AALGELGVVPG
-91 DRIAL
+91 DRVAL

-106 AEFGAWKV
+106 AEFGAWKA
-114 GAIVAPLNPVYTE
+114 GAIIAPLNPVYTE
-127 HELATLL
+127 QELATLL
-134 ASSGA
+134 AASGA
-139 RVAVVLTRYYERLKT
+139 KVVVVLTRYYERLKAY
-154 FQPRTAVTTVI
+154 QAQTAVTRVI

-182 AFKEKEEG
+182 AFKEEKEG
-190 DRVELRDGD
+190 DRVALRDDD
-199 LAFAELLHRDDIP
+199 LAFADLLSDSDA
-212 RPVAHV
+212 RPPVV
-218 RPQDDA
+218 RIDPASDA

-229 GGTTGIPKGVV
+229 GGTTGTPKGVI

-245 MVLAGL
+245 MVIAGL
-251 QLHVWLHS
+251 QLHAWLDS
-259 ALEDGRDVLMVPL
+259 ALDDGKDILMVPL

-279 LIGVQSLSIIARMPM
+279 LIGVQSLSFVGRMPM

-301 DIKGMLHA
+301 DIKSMLSA

-325 SALLNHASV
+325 SAMLNHPTV
-334 VSGKASFTSLK
+334 VEGKAHFRSLK

-354 MAETIRRYQE
+354 MAETIRRYQD

-371 EGYSLTEAQMAAIAN
+371 EGYSLTEAQMAAVAN

-401 PDVDVRVVDADEGA
+401 PDVDLRIVDADDGI
-415 TEVAQGE
+415 TPMPPGE
-422 VGEVI
+422 VGEI
-427 IRAPQ
+427 ILRAPQ
-432 RMRGYWGNEA
+432 RMRGYWNNDA
-442 ETKLVMRQGPDGDT
+442 ESALVMRLGPEGER

-467 EDGYIFLVDRKKDLI
+467 PDGYVFIVDRKKDLI

-495 EVLATHP
+495 EVLASHP

-530 ATPVPDELRA
+530 TSPSPDELRA

-550 VPSQIVIVA
+550 VPAQVVIVA

-575 ELQ
+575 ELG

>member
-1 MSVDFDKGMPGK
+1 
-13 PSSRDF
+13 
-19 MRPWL
+19 
-24 AHYDADVPHSLAPY
+24 VP
-38 PERTLIDYL
+38 
-47 AQHARKH
+47 
-54 GDDPGLVFEGK
+54 
-65 RISWAELERLSNAFA
+65 
-80 AALTELGVGAG
+80 G
-91 DRIAL
+91 DRVAL

-106 AEFGAWKV
+106 AEFGAWKA
-114 GAIVAPLNPVYTE
+114 GAIVAPLNPVYPE
-127 HELATLL
+127 QELATLL
-134 ASSGA
+134 AASGA
-139 RVAVVLTRYYERLKT
+139 KIAVVLTRYYERVKT
-154 FQPRTAVTTVI
+154 FQPRTAITTVI

-190 DRVELRDGD
+190 DRVALQGGD
-199 LAFAELLHRDDIP
+199 LALSELLHRDRVPKPAI
-212 RPVAHV
+212 HV
-218 RPQDDA
+218 RPEDDA

-251 QLHVWLHS
+251 QLHAWLHS

-279 LIGVQSLSIIARMPM
+279 LIGVQSLSVIARMPM

-301 DIKGMLHA
+301 DIKSMLHS
-309 IAHEKP
+309 IGHEKP

-325 SALLNHASV
+325 NAMLNHASV
-334 VSGKASFTSLK
+334 LSGKASFSSLK

-371 EGYSLTEAQMAAIAN
+371 EGYSLTEAQMAVIAN
-386 PVRGANKVGSIGMPL
+386 PVRGPNKVGSIGMPL
-401 PDVDVRVVDADEGA
+401 PDVDLRIVDPDNG
-415 TEVAQGE
+415 VAVLPQGD
-422 VGEVI
+422 VGEI
-427 IRAPQ
+427 ILRAPQ
-432 RMRGYWGNEA
+432 RMRGYWNNDA
-442 ETKLVMRQGPDGDT
+442 ETALVMRPGPDAAT

-467 EDGYIFLVDRKKDLI
+467 EDGYVFIVDRKKDLI

-502 SVSEVGVAAIPDPT
+502 SVAEVGVAAIPDAT
-516 KGEVPKAWVVPRAG
+516 KGEVPKAWVVPRTG
-530 ATPVPDELRA
+530 ATVVPEELRA
-540 YCRERLAPYK
+540 HCRERLAPYK
-550 VPSQIVIVA
+550 VPAQIVVVA

-568 ILRRKLK
+568 VLRRKLK
-575 ELQ
+575 ELRD